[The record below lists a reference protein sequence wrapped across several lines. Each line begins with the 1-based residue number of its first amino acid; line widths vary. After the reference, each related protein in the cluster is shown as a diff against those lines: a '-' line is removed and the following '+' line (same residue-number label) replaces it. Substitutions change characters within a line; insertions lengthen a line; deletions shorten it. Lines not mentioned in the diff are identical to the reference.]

1 MRFKSEWHQPQLFL
15 MPVKCQHH
23 RHFMRGAAGH
33 VPRSV
38 RHETR
43 GCEEIQAWSLGKLR
57 CWYLQPQSSTKVAEG
72 ASAPIRTQR
81 FIMNRSTAKS
91 ALTPM
96 LFIRCMG
103 VCCTRLP
110 PTYVCEAA
118 NLSGDQQRQ
127 GKGEAGVCITC
138 SCVHYPRLMRE
149 RFYPIIL
156 GFAQAYLR
164 AK

>member
-43 GCEEIQAWSLGKLR
+43 GCEEIQAWSLGELR

-96 LFIRCMG
+96 LFIRCMAVSVAPG
-103 VCCTRLP
+103 CRQHMFVRLP
-110 PTYVCEAA
+110 LCLGTNRGRARARLGFVSHAA
-118 NLSGDQQRQ
+118 
-127 GKGEAGVCITC
+127 VCIT
-138 SCVHYPRLMRE
+138 L
-149 RFYPIIL
+149 
-156 GFAQAYLR
+156 A
-164 AK
+164 